1 MDLNLSNKKF
11 LVCGAT
17 SGFGRG
23 VAENLLAEGA
33 KIIAVAR
40 DKDKLDELADHYKKS
55 VSIFSADLTSE
66 EHIEALFEKNDLS
79 DIDGAL
85 INAGG
90 PPAGNFLETDISEW
104 DKAYRSVVR
113 WKIIMTK
120 KLVPILRKNSY
131 GRLLYIESASVKQ
144 PIENLVL
151 SNSMRMAVVGM
162 IKSLALDLASEGIT
176 LNIMAPGYHET
187 KAVKRLVTKKSE
199 KENISYEEAKS
210 QINSGIPLG
219 FMGSPDDFGSLAT
232 WLLSEKSRYITGQT
246 INIDGGVVKHVFG

>member
-1 MDLNLSNKKF
+1 MDLNLGNKKF

-17 SGFGRG
+17 SGFGRS
-23 VAENLLAEGA
+23 VAENLMNEGA
-33 KIIAVAR
+33 KVIAVAR
-40 DKDKLDELADHYKKS
+40 DKDKLNELADQYSDS

-66 EHIEALFEKNDLS
+66 ERIEALFEKNDLS
-79 DIDGAL
+79 DLDGAL

-90 PPAGNFLETDISEW
+90 PPAGNFLETEISDW
-104 DKAYRSVVR
+104 DNAYQSVVR

-120 KLVPILRKNSY
+120 KLVPLFRKNKY

-151 SNSMRMAVVGM
+151 SNSLRMAVVGM
-162 IKSLALDLASEGIT
+162 VKSLALDLASEGIT

-187 KAVKRLVTKKSE
+187 QAVERLVNKKSE
-199 KENISYEEAKS
+199 NEKISYEEAKS
-210 QINSGIPLG
+210 KISSVIPLG